1 MAIIDKDRII
11 NNNENFNIDD
21 YTVILNKNNSKE
33 IKDLRVIFMGTPS
46 FAVPILEMLI
56 EKTNVIMV
64 VCQQSR
70 KKDRKGNIID
80 PETKVIADKNNIEV
94 FQPEKIKE
102 EYQRIVEAKP
112 DIIITCAYGQ
122 IIPKVLLE
130 YPQYGCINVHG
141 SLLPDLRGGAPIHW
155 AIIKGYKETGITIM
169 HMAEK
174 MDAGDIISQTK
185 MPINEDDNLDI
196 VYKKMSYL
204 GKDLLESTLPS
215 IKNQTA
221 TRTKQDESLVT
232 FAYNI
237 SKEDEK
243 IDFFK
248 SGLEIKN
255 LIRGLSSIP
264 GAYCYLDNKRL
275 KIYEVEILKETSN
288 KEPGTIIKI
297 DKESIICTCKDSL
310 IKIKDIQLEGKKRC
324 LVKEY
329 LNGININDLIG
340 KVLK

>member
-1 MAIIDKDRII
+1 MGEIMKKIKLRVEGMTCSACSNGLEKYLNKQDGIVDAVVNLVLQEVSIQYEDNITISRLEELIKEAGFKSLGEAQEIDILKVNGQNKKVLILFGFLTAVIFYFAMGSMVGLPSIIDK
-11 NNNENFNIDD
+11 
-21 YTVILNKNNSKE
+21 
-33 IKDLRVIFMGTPS
+33 
-46 FAVPILEMLI
+46 
-56 EKTNVIMV
+56 
-64 VCQQSR
+64 
-70 KKDRKGNIID
+70 
-80 PETKVIADKNNIEV
+80 
-94 FQPEKIKE
+94 
-102 EYQRIVEAKP
+102 
-112 DIIITCAYGQ
+112 TC
-122 IIPKVLLE
+122 
-130 YPQYGCINVHG
+130 
-141 SLLPDLRGGAPIHW
+141 
-155 AIIKGYKETGITIM
+155 TF
-169 HMAEK
+169 
-174 MDAGDIISQTK
+174 
-185 MPINEDDNLDI
+185 
-196 VYKKMSYL
+196 
-204 GKDLLESTLPS
+204 
-215 IKNQTA
+215 
-221 TRTKQDESLVT
+221 TKQDESLVT